1 MSKFTEE
8 DFNSGDGFQTSV
20 WGPITWTS
28 LHIISFNY
36 PVAPSEDDRETN
48 TNWLVGVGSRLPCG
62 ARRKN
67 FRTML

>member
-36 PVAPSEDDRETN
+36 PVAPSEDDKKTY
-48 TNWLVGVGSRLPCG
+48 GV
-62 ARRKN
+62 
-67 FRTML
+67 FVQQHQQ